1 MSLKI
6 YDTEQVSGPIARE
19 IVDLIV
25 DKKVSYQTAR
35 EALLIAQE
43 ILDEETGPVA
53 RPVDPRI
60 VTARC
65 FIFPSCQKVEP

>member
-1 MSLKI
+1 MSVNV
-6 YDTEQVSGPIARE
+6 YYTEQVSRPIARE
-19 IVDLIV
+19 IVNLIV

-35 EALLIAQE
+35 EAVLIAQE

-60 VTARC
+60 FPSRC
-65 FIFPSCQKVEP
+65 FIFPSCQEAEP